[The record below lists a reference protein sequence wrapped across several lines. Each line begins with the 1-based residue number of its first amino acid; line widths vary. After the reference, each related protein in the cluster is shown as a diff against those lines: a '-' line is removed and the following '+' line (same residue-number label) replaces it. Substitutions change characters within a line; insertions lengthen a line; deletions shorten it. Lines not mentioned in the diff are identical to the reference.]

1 MDTKI
6 LGNEGE
12 KKATKFL
19 KNQGYKI
26 LERNYE
32 NKIGEID
39 IIAYDKTEDYL
50 VFVEVKTKTSDFF
63 GLPREMVGSHKQ
75 HKIEQVATAYLMDNK
90 KINAKVRFD
99 VVEVLDNNI
108 THIKNAW

>member
-1 MDTKI
+1 MNTKI

-19 KNQGYKI
+19 KKQGYKI
-26 LERNYE
+26 IERNYT

-39 IIAYDKTEDYL
+39 IIAFDKSEKTL

-63 GLPREMVGSHKQ
+63 GLPREMVGSYKQ
-75 HKIEQVATAYLMDNK
+75 HKIEQVATVYLLANNQIGNK
-90 KINAKVRFD
+90 FRFD
-99 VVEVLDNNI
+99 VIEVLGNKI
-108 THIKNAW
+108 EHIKNAW